1 METEIK
7 TTKIQINELKTK
19 KASSSEKIKSLQAEI
34 EALNVSLA
42 EKKEQTR
49 SYEQVNTVLNSVME
63 QGTKVS
69 LSNVEDAELRTLLTN
84 LAVSVDELKTIQ
96 QSLNNAK
103 ENYAKKHSEY
113 LSAKEELLNA
123 KAEYNEVMHQLSMFL
138 NESDKKAEKNEEM
151 QKSDSVNTGVA
162 AKTNTAV
169 TMVGLALT
177 GIVFAE
183 SKRRKNKSI

>member
-1 METEIK
+1 M
-7 TTKIQINELKTK
+7 
-19 KASSSEKIKSLQAEI
+19 
-34 EALNVSLA
+34 A

-49 SYEQVNTVLNSVME
+49 PYEQVNTVLNSVME

-103 ENYAKKHSEY
+103 ENYAKKHNEY

-138 NESDKKAEKNEEM
+138 NEPDKKAEKNEET
-151 QKSDSVNTGVA
+151 QKSDSINTGVA
-162 AKTNTAV
+162 TKTNAAV
-169 TMVGLALT
+169 TMAGLALT
-177 GIVFAE
+177 GMVFAE
-183 SKRRKNKSI
+183 SKRRKSKGI